1 MIHAAKSPSRPIRR
15 LDADG
20 ILDLVADEMRSVE
33 TALAARMESPVGVI
47 PEVGAHLLQ
56 AGGKRLRPLLAV
68 LAARACD
75 VPIELATAVGT
86 AAELIHTATL
96 YHDDVVD
103 DGRVRRGRPAARMVY
118 GNGVVVL
125 VGDFCLA
132 RALETVALTG
142 SLAAVQSLA
151 ATVTE
156 MAEGEVAQLER
167 AGNPESSA
175 DDYFRVIDRKTASL
189 FAWCARVGGGLG
201 RSARRAARTLWA
213 GARPRLPDR
222 GRRARLRRRRG
233 HRRQVG
239 RARHPGGQGHP
250 ARPLRLRE
258 RSRPAGAGA
267 RARWASERSRPKT
280 PRCILAATAAA
291 GGIER
296 ARAKAREL
304 AAAAVA
310 ELARLRPSALPRRPG
325 RSGRS
330 LGRAKVLGNAPHELF
345 DCLRGSAA
353 LRQPAR
359 LRALS
364 GGARPAPPHH
374 AARSIPCSRSRRSRS
389 G

>member
-1 MIHAAKSPSRPIRR
+1 MIQAAKTSSPLPAVRPAS
-15 LDADG
+15 ADR
-20 ILDLVADEMRSVE
+20 ILDLVASEMAAVE
-33 TALAARMESPVGVI
+33 TALRARMESPIGSI

-75 VPIELATAVGT
+75 APIELATAVGT

-167 AGNPESSA
+167 AGNPDSTTE
-175 DDYFRVIDRKTASL
+175 DYFRVIDRKTASL
-189 FAWCARVGGGLG
+189 FAWCSRVGGALGPALDGPLG
-201 RSARRAARTLWA
+201 RYGRSLGRAFQIADDVLDCAVDEATAGKSVGHDIQEGKVTLPVLYACDSNPELRALVREKVGERAVTPEDARRVLT
-213 GARPRLPDR
+213 
-222 GRRARLRRRRG
+222 
-233 HRRQVG
+233 
-239 RARHPGGQGHP
+239 
-250 ARPLRLRE
+250 
-258 RSRPAGAGA
+258 
-267 RARWASERSRPKT
+267 
-280 PRCILAATAAA
+280 ATIAA
-291 GGIER
+291 GGVER

-304 AAAAVA
+304 ATGAVA
-310 ELARLRPSALPRRPG
+310 ELAVLRPSPYRDALAD
-325 RSGRS
+325 
-330 LGRAKVLGNAPHELF
+330 L
-345 DCLRGSAA
+345 AA
-353 LRQPAR
+353 LSVDRKF
-359 LRALS
+359 
-364 GGARPAPPHH
+364 
-374 AARSIPCSRSRRSRS
+374 
-389 G
+389 